1 MTVFRGRG
9 ERSSLE
15 LGSVEGES
23 GGDDVLEEQAHDRE
37 HGQTACYY
45 ISMAFVKKLT
55 VGELDDELLLLNG
68 ATEVLA
74 EVAEI
79 R

>member
-9 ERSSLE
+9 ECSSLE

-45 ISMAFVKKLT
+45 ISMAFVK
-55 VGELDDELLLLNG
+55 N
-68 ATEVLA
+68 
-74 EVAEI
+74 
-79 R
+79 